1 MCSGTFR
8 GYKGA
13 CRFTLTHILLKSLWR
28 QFKILKKDKNVQI
41 LIDIKTKL
49 HGMKSKYSLFTCEVI
64 LSLKARESLLNIN
77 NSDFKICGIVY
88 KHVQLVSSQRFH

>member
-1 MCSGTFR
+1 MSLHTNT
-8 GYKGA
+8 Y
-13 CRFTLTHILLKSLWR
+13 FTQISLEAISNLK
-28 QFKILKKDKNVQI
+28 KKDKNVQI

-88 KHVQLVSSQRFH
+88 KHVQLFSCQRFH